1 MWYVPARHPALVRM
15 QRWLG
20 LTLVVVA
27 EPVRAYVRAATA
39 GRGGTVTTANRSDR
53 LSNYKQKFLVSVVDP
68 PKF

>member
-1 MWYVPARHPALVRM
+1 M